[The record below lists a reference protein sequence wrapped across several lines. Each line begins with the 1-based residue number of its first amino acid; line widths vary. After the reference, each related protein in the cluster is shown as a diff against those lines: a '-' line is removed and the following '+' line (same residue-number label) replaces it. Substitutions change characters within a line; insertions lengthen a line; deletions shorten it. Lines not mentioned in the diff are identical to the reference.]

1 MFYREMKYDKNME
14 NEDMPDQLQLSN
26 EDQTQL
32 DQSQLEPKWD
42 YPMMNEMY
50 TPVTYDPQIPHQQNQ
65 PEQVPDQTMERDA
78 YYYNSYNE
86 GNDYNHMNAYQRGFN
101 EGFNQGYQHQNY
113 NPYYNQNQYSFFPF
127 LPLFFI

>member
-14 NEDMPDQLQLSN
+14 NQDMPDQLQMSN
-26 EDQTQL
+26 EDQSQL
-32 DQSQLEPKWD
+32 DPKWD

-78 YYYNSYNE
+78 YNYNPYNE
-86 GNDYNHMNAYQRGFN
+86 GNDYNHMNAYQQGFN